1 MGTATFPTAP
11 IGVTWACPCCGT
23 PSPIRKGLSSLM
35 GGGGQTHPFSVF
47 LSPRVLYLPAGT
59 YSFPGPQSP
68 PFWLSESTNPY
79 SLPGRCKAHNPFC
92 THRAHTGQNGY
103 KIYINGSVYLHFLHL
118 GTEQIFFLP
127 RYRARYS
134 SGCGVGCR
142 HDFGRASGSPGGPVP
157 HPPPR
162 WVSESAAR
170 KGPFT
175 SH

>member
-11 IGVTWACPCCGT
+11 IGVTWACPCRGI
-23 PSPIRKGLSSLM
+23 PSPTCKGLSSLM
-35 GGGGQTHPFSVF
+35 GGGQTHPFSVF
-47 LSPRVLYLPAGT
+47 LSPRVLYLHAGT
-59 YSFPGPQSP
+59 YSCPGLHSP
-68 PFWLSESTNPY
+68 PFWPSESTNPY
-79 SLPGRCKAHNPFC
+79 SPPGRCKAHNPFC
-92 THRAHTGQNGY
+92 THGVHMGQNGY

-118 GTEQIFFLP
+118 GTEQIFSLP
-127 RYRARYS
+127 GDRARYS

-142 HDFGRASGSPGGPVP
+142 HDFGRVSGSPGGPVP
-157 HPPPR
+157 HPPPQ